1 MTKFFISFIFVFAL
15 AIIFTNNVGAV
26 DSLDST
32 IGKIGTPPG
41 VAEQIAKSGVEPNE
55 VAILFFLSSLIKVAN
70 VIAGIWVAF
79 NVVFAAFDY
88 LGGQGSAE
96 AHKKVRERITMSVLG
111 LLLLVVA
118 YVATAMISLLLF
130 GDASYVLQPKLE

>member
-1 MTKFFISFIFVFAL
+1 MTKYITSLILVLILSIFP
-15 AIIFTNNVGAV
+15 VGHVAAV
-26 DSLDST
+26 DNLDST

-41 VAEQIAKSGVEPNE
+41 VAEQIAKSGVGAEDT
-55 VAILFFLSSLIKVAN
+55 AILFFLSSLIKVAN
-70 VIAGIWVAF
+70 VLAGIWVAF

-88 LGGQGSAE
+88 LSGQGSAD

-118 YVATAMISLLLF
+118 YVATAIISLLLF

>member
-1 MTKFFISFIFVFAL
+1 MTKFFISIVFVLAL
-15 AIIFTNNVGAV
+15 AIIFTSNVGAV
-26 DSLDST
+26 DNLDAT

-41 VAEQIAKSGVEPNE
+41 VTEQIANSGVDPDE
-55 VAILFFLSSLIKVAN
+55 VAILFFLSSLIKFAN

-96 AHKKVRERITMSVLG
+96 AHKKVRERITMSVVG

>member
-1 MTKFFISFIFVFAL
+1 MTKFFISFIFVLAL
-15 AIIFTNNVGAV
+15 AIIFTKNVGAV

-55 VAILFFLSSLIKVAN
+55 VAILFFLSSLIKFAN

-88 LGGQGSAE
+88 LGGQGSAD

>member
-1 MTKFFISFIFVFAL
+1 MTKYFISIIFVLTL
-15 AIIFTNNVGAV
+15 AIVFASNVGAV
-26 DSLDST
+26 DNLDST

-41 VAEQIAKSGVEPNE
+41 VTEQIANSGVDPDE
-55 VAILFFLSSLIKVAN
+55 VAILFFLSSLIKFAN

-96 AHKKVRERITMSVLG
+96 AHKKVRERITMSVVG